1 MKNMKAT
8 GIVRRIDDLG
18 RVVIPKE
25 IRRTLNIKE
34 GDPLE
39 IYTGED
45 GAVIFR
51 KYQTETEN
59 IAGECA
65 KMVASAI
72 KNGFIYNLFID
83 GNAVTIYTPKGKS
96 SARCNPK
103 DTFDLNVGVCAA
115 LAKLGYLK
123 MPDGLASY

>member
-1 MKNMKAT
+1 MKAT

-39 IYTGED
+39 IYIDHERD
-45 GAVIFR
+45 EIIFH
-51 KYQTETEN
+51 KYKTETEN

-83 GNAVTIYTPKGKS
+83 GDAVTIYTPKGK
-96 SARCNPK
+96 ATAKRNPH

-115 LAKLGYLK
+115 LARLGYLK

>member
-1 MKNMKAT
+1 MKAT

-18 RVVIPKE
+18 RIIIPKE

-51 KYQTETEN
+51 KYYTETEN

-65 KMVASAI
+65 KIVNLAVA
-72 KNGFIYNLFID
+72 
-83 GNAVTIYTPKGKS
+83 GNIIQHVYADDNCVTVITPRGTATAK
-96 SARCNPK
+96 RNPK
-103 DTFDLNVGVCAA
+103 DKFDFNVGVTVA
-115 LAKLGYLK
+115 LSKLGHYK
-123 MPDGLASY
+123 MPDGLSDY

>member
-1 MKNMKAT
+1 MKVT

-39 IYTGED
+39 LYTDND
-45 GAVIFR
+45 GGIVFR
-51 KYQTETEN
+51 KYQTTTET
-59 IAGECA
+59 ITAECA
-65 KMVASAI
+65 KLVASAI
-72 KNGFIYNLFID
+72 KNGFIYNLFIEGD
-83 GNAVTIYTPKGKS
+83 AVTICTPKGK
-96 SARCNPK
+96 ATAKRNPQ

-115 LAKLGYLK
+115 LAKLNYLK
-123 MPDGLASY
+123 MPDGLS